1 VPPPAP
7 PTKPALPAEI
17 DTALFT
23 LAAGYGNN
31 VELIT
36 LPNKSAADAVDIKC
50 VRLYDG
56 SGTKTPVLLTGGIH
70 ARELAPPDALL
81 RLAQCL
87 LDAFSNNTDI
97 TFPPLDAQVLQPKP
111 QPPLTIS
118 YPAFNIPAD
127 KVQKIMKNLDLFIF
141 PCVNPDGRLYD
152 ITNPA
157 TPDPFGWRKNRRA
170 NPDNPAPLAIGVDLN
185 RNFDIAW
192 DFGRYYD
199 MASLRAHYGYAPNDG
214 PAASVDTEETFNGY
228 TDPAGRTVTIAGG
241 PTGGTFILS
250 FNGADTGPIAFNAPA
265 ADVQAKLRALAT
277 VGGAN
282 VEVTGPDGGPY
293 TVNFVAGRGHPVAM
307 LTCNYTAQ
315 ALTGGTSPQVQIKH
329 AGPKVEPE
337 TLNVQFLIDDRKIR
351 FYLDIHQEGRTV
363 LVPWGMEDNGTDT
376 AMTFQQANFDY
387 KRDGLKAADVPAGK
401 TNYNEFLPNDV
412 FHYFLTDK
420 LFAIGN
426 AMQTAIL
433 EAAGADMKTAFDPR
447 RDHSTYHVGQASRYY
462 DIPPN
467 PGGPL
472 TGNSADYCMARQFI
486 DTSRAPIFALAME
499 VGDDEENKYH
509 PDYSAPNNH
518 YQKIEREV
526 FASVIEFLM
535 AAVKFCKY
543 CLIATAAHGS
553 QAHPDV
559 MFLRHL
565 RDHELRSTRYGS
577 RVVDVLERIYYSFSP
592 AVARFLTPR
601 PRSRALVRNGVVRPA
616 VWLLRGLAAACA
628 PIRPKRLAIGVL
640 ATLIVALIISPA
652 AALFAALTLSGMI

>member
-1 VPPPAP
+1 MPPPPP
-7 PTKPALPAEI
+7 PTTPTLPAAI
-17 DTALFT
+17 DSALGA
-23 LAAGYGNN
+23 LALAFPDN

-36 LPNKSAADAVDIKC
+36 LPNKSAAGAVDIKC
-50 VRLYDG
+50 VRLHDG
-56 SGTKTPVLLTGGIH
+56 SGSKTPVLLTGGVH
-70 ARELAPPDALL
+70 AREMAPPDALL
-81 RLAQCL
+81 RLAQLL
-87 LDAFSNNTDI
+87 LDAFKNNTDI
-97 TFPPLDAQVLQPKP
+97 TFPALDARVNQPTP
-111 QPPLTIS
+111 QPPLLIP
-118 YPAFNIPAD
+118 YPAFTIPAD
-127 KVQKIMKNLDLFIF
+127 KVQKIMKSLDLFIF

-157 TPDPFGWRKNRRA
+157 NPFGFGWRKNRRA
-170 NPDNPAPLAIGVDLN
+170 NQDNPDPKAIGVDLN

-199 MASLRAHYGYAPNDG
+199 MASYRTQYADG
-214 PAASVDTEETFNGY
+214 PAATVDTRDTFNGY
-228 TDPAGRTVTIAGG
+228 TDPANRTVTIAGG

-250 FNGADTGPIAFNAPA
+250 FNGADTAPIAFNAPA

-277 VGGAN
+277 IGGSN
-282 VEVTGPDGGPY
+282 VEVTGSDGGPY

-307 LTCNYTAQ
+307 LTSTYTGLA
-315 ALTGGTSPQVQIKH
+315 GGTNPQVQIKH
-329 AGPKVEPE
+329 AGPNVEPE

-351 FYLDIHQEGRTV
+351 FFLDIHQEGRTV
-363 LVPWGMEDNGTDT
+363 LVPWGMEDNGSDT
-376 AMTFQQANFDY
+376 AMTFQQASWDY

-401 TNYNEFLPNDV
+401 TNYNEYLPNDIP
-412 FHYFLTDK
+412 YYLTDK

-433 EAAGADMKTAFDPR
+433 QAAGADMSTAFDPR

-462 DIPPN
+462 DVPPLR
-467 PGGPL
+467 GGPL
-472 TGNSADYCMARQFI
+472 TGDSVDYCMARQFI
-486 DTSRAPIFALAME
+486 DSSRAPIFALAME
-499 VGDDEENKYH
+499 VGLDEENKYH
-509 PDYSAPNNH
+509 PDYAAPNNH

-535 AAVKFCKY
+535 AAVRFCKY

-553 QAHPDV
+553 DTHPDV

-616 VWLLRGLAAACA
+616 TWLLRGLAAACA
-628 PIRPKRLAIGVL
+628 PIRPKRLAVGVL
-640 ATLIVALIISPA
+640 ATSLVALIISPA
-652 AALFAALTLSGMI
+652 AAVIAALALSGMM